1 MEATE
6 SQHGLSIGDIDA
18 TILRDK
24 FKLAEKAIKTIEVYH
39 DDLVIPA
46 VNQLRYAGFHL
57 TKYLVNQEDGTQLP
71 KAAFHCERAAY
82 DALETGLTYLAEQ
95 FQTFEDDYHDVQIV
109 PQVPEFHEFKREYR
123 EIQAFV
129 IEHSNN
135 EERQSHTEECFMHY
149 ERLKEIVEE
158 LDLTRDELN
167 KEKDKQRT
175 SSRRFQI
182 VAIIAAA
189 TLAATIIGVIATIL
203 VSGN

>member
-1 MEATE
+1 MEGAE
-6 SQHGLSIGDIDA
+6 SQHGLSLADVDVFV
-18 TILRDK
+18 LREK

-71 KAAFHCERAAY
+71 KAAFHCERATY

-95 FQTFEDDYHDVQIV
+95 FQTFEDDYRDVQIV
-109 PQVPEFHEFKREYR
+109 PHVQEFHEFKREYL

-135 EERQSHTEECFMHY
+135 EARKNHTDECFGHY
-149 ERLKEIVEE
+149 ERLKEIVEY
-158 LDLTRDELN
+158 LDLARDELN

-175 SSRRFQI
+175 SSRRFQV

-189 TLAATIIGVIATIL
+189 TLAATIIGVIATVL
-203 VSGN
+203 VSMD